1 MVGLQRLGGA
11 GLAAD
16 AVALHP
22 GILAGAAV
30 HHLLQDR
37 TAALTGLRADH
48 LSHLVGLIVL
58 EHIALAVGHLADHI
72 GLHQVAAVDDGGGRC
87 DELNRGHL
95 EPLAEGCGGQLDG
108 VEVLPGP
115 DQGTGVHLALHVD
128 AGFLQES
135 EVLQIVIELLRSQSL
150 ADLDEGRV
158 AGVRHRQGQIL
169 VPVARRLLGA
179 TDGPGPALYHD
190 VAGAVEV
197 AVLGDHALLQGGGQD
212 DGLESGARLVGA
224 ADGAVGPL
232 CIQHLGLRRRN
243 GFVPGLLAGSPL
255 CQCLLVGLLLSVT
268 ATLDVFQVLVE
279 HRVAYRP
286 RVVQVKSWGVCP
298 SQDFSRIGVHGDA
311 EAAVLHLELLDAL
324 FQDALTVGL
333 DSAVQGQ
340 GQIVAVSGVVV
351 VLIAVEH
358 LCAVAVFGGDDP
370 PRFARESVV
379 VLSLNAIGTVIIH
392 VGVHKADHLG
402 RQAVLGI
409 VTLGGGRGV
418 NAGDMVFVDEGDH
431 RVPLVVL
438 HPPLYDLI
446 HGAGLGQAIEDVRLV
461 QIQELGQVGGN
472 ELVGG
477 LRVVQCLPILCR
489 VRRLLSIRLL
499 AGQDL
504 FGGELD
510 VVDRGAHGQ
519 SLPASVVDGAP
530 VGLHRAVGGLL
541 LHRHSL
547 VFVVV
552 ADLDLPEPDQQRHER
567 RHAEQCQQEQGA
579 HQNGAVRP
587 PVRLLLDHTLSL
599 SVCHGWL
606 TSLKKSRLPLPRGI
620 G

>member
-1 MVGLQRLGGA
+1 M
-11 GLAAD
+11 
-16 AVALHP
+16 
-22 GILAGAAV
+22 
-30 HHLLQDR
+30 
-37 TAALTGLRADH
+37 
-48 LSHLVGLIVL
+48 
-58 EHIALAVGHLADHI
+58 
-72 GLHQVAAVDDGGGRC
+72 AAVDDGGGRC
-87 DELNRGHL
+87 DELNGGHL

-115 DQGTGVHLALHVD
+115 DQGTGVHLALHVY
-128 AGFLQES
+128 AGFLQEA
-135 EVLQIVIELLRSQSL
+135 EALQIVIELLRSQGL

-477 LRVVQCLPILCR
+477 LRVVQCLPILCC

-606 TSLKKSRLPLPRGI
+606 TSLKKSRLPLSRGI

>member
-1 MVGLQRLGGA
+1 M
-11 GLAAD
+11 
-16 AVALHP
+16 
-22 GILAGAAV
+22 
-30 HHLLQDR
+30 
-37 TAALTGLRADH
+37 
-48 LSHLVGLIVL
+48 L

-87 DELNRGHL
+87 DELNGGHL

-115 DQGTGVHLALHVD
+115 DQGTGVHLALHVY
-128 AGFLQES
+128 AGFLQEA
-135 EVLQIVIELLRSQSL
+135 EALQIVIELLRSQGL

-212 DGLESGARLVGA
+212 DGLERGAGLIGTGDCLVS
-224 ADGAVGPL
+224 PL
-232 CIQHLGLRRRN
+232 GVKHFGLCRRN
-243 GFVPGLLAGSPL
+243 GLVAGLLAGSPL
-255 CQCLLVGLLLSVT
+255 CQCLLVGLLLGVRP
-268 ATLDVFQVLVE
+268 ALDVRQILVE
-279 HRVAYRP
+279 HRIAHHP
-286 RVVQVKSWGVCP
+286 GVVQIVGGGVGP
-298 SQDFSRIGVHGDA
+298 GQNFARIGVHGDA

-370 PRFARESVV
+370 PRLARESLV
-379 VLSLNAIGTVIIH
+379 VLSLNSIGAPSFAVIH
-392 VGVHKADHLG
+392 PADHLG
-402 RQAVLGI
+402 RQAVFGI
-409 VTLGGGRGV
+409 VALGGGRGV

-438 HPPLYDLI
+438 HPPFDHLI
-446 HGAGLGQAIEDVRLV
+446 HGAGLGQALEDVRLV
-461 QIQELGQVGGN
+461 QIQDLGQVGGN

-477 LRVVQCLPILCR
+477 LRVVQCLPILCC

-606 TSLKKSRLPLPRGI
+606 TSLKKSRLPLSRGI